1 MSAAAAETTRLLSEP
16 GKARQMA
23 KSHEETLEEAR
34 SLIAEADRYV
44 DTTNPQALHE
54 IQVTSIRAIAK
65 CLLVLAEQS
74 AF

>member
-1 MSAAAAETTRLLSEP
+1 
-16 GKARQMA
+16 MA

-34 SLIAEADRYV
+34 SLIAEADRYG